1 LRPAEQLLVELGI
14 SEAKEI
20 DLLAIADCVGVE
32 VLYRRLVGCEAQIIG
47 FKDRAIVYVS
57 DGAKPNRKRFST
69 GHELGH
75 WHHHRGQSFVCRSD
89 DIGRPLDERSRN
101 AERMAD
107 VYSAD
112 LILPPYLIKP
122 KLQAIGDISL
132 DAVVGL
138 SQEFKASLAATGI
151 SIMRMTREPL
161 ILIAQDLAGTKWQ
174 WPGIT
179 VRGLRVRN
187 DIDPR
192 SSVSLSLAGVN
203 RVGPVKK
210 ESASYWFDRRHIE
223 QFDVKVQSVRT
234 IEGEALTLLRILDPK
249 MIDIYG

>member
-1 LRPAEQLLVELGI
+1 LRPAEQLLVELGV

-20 DLLAIADCVGVE
+20 DLLAIADCVGAQ
-32 VLYRRLVGCEAQIIG
+32 VLYRRLVGCEAQIVG
-47 FKDRAIVYVS
+47 FKNCAIIYVS
-57 DGAKPNRKRFST
+57 DGARPNRKRFST

-75 WHHHRGQSFVCRSD
+75 WHHHRGQSFVCRSE

-122 KLQAIGDISL
+122 KLLIGEISL
-132 DAVVGL
+132 DAIVGL
-138 SQEFKASLAATGI
+138 AHEFSASLAATGI
-151 SIMRMTREPL
+151 RIMRMTREPL

-179 VRGLRVRN
+179 VRSLRVRE
-187 DIDPR
+187 DIDLR
-192 SSVSLSLAGVN
+192 SSVSVSLAGVN
-203 RVGPVKK
+203 RVGPIKK
-210 ESASYWFDRRHIE
+210 EPASYWFDRRHIE
-223 QFDVKVQSVRT
+223 QFDVRVQSVRT
-234 IEGEALTLLRILDPK
+234 IEGEALTLLRIPDPK

>member
-1 LRPAEQLLVELGI
+1 MISCGRPNNSSSNSAFPRPRK
-14 SEAKEI
+14 STSSPSP
-20 DLLAIADCVGVE
+20 IASARKC
-32 VLYRRLVGCEAQIIG
+32 
-47 FKDRAIVYVS
+47 FKDRAIIYVR
-57 DGAKPNRKRFST
+57 DRARPNRKRFST

-122 KLQAIGDISL
+122 KLQAIGEVSL
-132 DAVVGL
+132 DAIVDL
-138 SQEFKASLAATGI
+138 SQKFSASLAATGI
-151 SIMRMTREPL
+151 RIMRMTREPL
-161 ILIAQDLAGTKWQ
+161 ILISQDLAGTKWQ
-174 WPGIT
+174 WPSVT
-179 VRGLRVRN
+179 VGSLRVRD
-187 DIDPR
+187 DIDLR
-192 SSVSLSLAGVN
+192 SSATVSLAGVN
-203 RVGPVKK
+203 RVGAAKK
-210 ESASYWFDRRHIE
+210 ELASYWFDRRHIE
-223 QFDVKVQSVRT
+223 QFDVRVQSVRT